1 MPVAVLDVFVSV
13 GSQWGVSGDLTDDV
27 DYLDGFP
34 GSETSAGED
43 SRSLDARVPNLHI
56 HDRTV
61 VLDVPR
67 WPVLVWPNHTD
78 ERGCGGRP
86 AGWVAN

>member
-43 SRSLDARVPNLHI
+43 SRSLDVRVPNLHV

-61 VLDVPR
+61 VLGGLNWFGR
-67 WPVLVWPNHTD
+67 TD
-78 ERGCGGRP
+78 PFRQSRG
-86 AGWVAN
+86 

>member
-1 MPVAVLDVFVSV
+1 MSVAVLDVFVSV

-43 SRSLDARVPNLHI
+43 SRSLDVGVPNLHV

-61 VLDVPR
+61 VLSA
-67 WPVLVWPNHTD
+67 LVWPN
-78 ERGCGGRP
+78 RSL
-86 AGWVAN
+86 